1 LILYFIFKE
10 KAYLSVGT
18 EVSAKFKGAFCEA
31 KIKIVH
37 KNVKCKITI
46 KSTNEQIVVSDENIK
61 GVLKVGQIVEAR
73 KTDTDE
79 YQIAILMKI
88 QDLSTYT
95 VVFNDGDERTLKR
108 SFLRFKGERH
118 FLECETLNNSPLT
131 HPEHFSNPVKNQLVN
146 TGSSSSSSS
155 SSSPVSI
162 NSHNQEL
169 KNEHEEI
176 FDQYIDKEENDS
188 SQSDNDCESMS
199 SDEQQSEQKDRF
211 VAQLYKFMDDRD
223 TPMNNSPNIANVD
236 LDLYKLFMIVKK
248 NGGYNKVFHQK
259 RLFRRFFK
267 TL

>member
-1 LILYFIFKE
+1 MKE

-31 KIKIVH
+31 KIKSVH
-37 KNVKCKITI
+37 KSVKCKITI
-46 KSTNEQIVVSDENIK
+46 KSTNEQLVVSDDNIK
-61 GVLKVGQIVEAR
+61 GVLKIGQIVEAR
-73 KTDTDE
+73 RTDTDE

-146 TGSSSSSSS
+146 MGGGSSSSSL
-155 SSSPVSI
+155 SSPIST
-162 NSHNQEL
+162 NQEL
-169 KNEHEEI
+169 KNDQDI
-176 FDQYIDKEENDS
+176 FDNQVASNYMEQNDENET
-188 SQSDNDCESMS
+188 SQSEDDHESSNS
-199 SDEQQSEQKDRF
+199 SDEEQSEQKDRF

-223 TPMNNSPNIANVD
+223 TPMNTSPNIANID

-248 NGGYNKVFHQK
+248 NGGYNKVK
-259 RLFRRFFK
+259 RE
-267 TL
+267 T